1 MEDADLDTQETTAI
15 ECEKCGKQFTRRA
28 DLKRHSVGRSVDD
41 SVKAVFQCRSCH
53 EDFTRSD
60 ALERHSKGCGAKA

>member
-28 DLKRHSVGRSVDD
+28 NLKRHSEDCGANG
-41 SVKAVFQCRSCH
+41 SVKAVFQCRSCP